1 VNRYLPARL
10 PPHVAE
16 SAASASTR
24 RLSHPSP
31 TSSFRDNLAPPDQ
44 GPAPLNLDSLH
55 LPTGLCR
62 SPPPSSTSSPLT
74 RAQVVT
80 PRRLQLLLPPP
91 ATPSRRRIPP
101 ALLSPLLP
109 VKEPARG
116 PLLHDGGAGRPP
128 PRLPPALPLPLPIS
142 SLCYIL
148 PAYLAARRRGRREA
162 TSSPPLLLVRAGL
175 NGARALARRGAG
187 RRRRLGSARPPADN
201 RRSSDLPQS
210 ALLLVYSPSPSLPL

>member
-16 SAASASTR
+16 SAASASPR
-24 RLSHPSP
+24 HLSHPSP

-44 GPAPLNLDSLH
+44 GPTPLNLDSLH

-91 ATPSRRRIPP
+91 ATPSRRRRIASHPRSSLLFCQSRSPP
-101 ALLSPLLP
+101 AGRCSTMGEQVDLRRTCHLPFPFLSLS
-109 VKEPARG
+109 
-116 PLLHDGGAGRPP
+116 RP
-128 PRLPPALPLPLPIS
+128 
-142 SLCYIL
+142 C
-148 PAYLAARRRGRREA
+148 A
-162 TSSPPLLLVRAGL
+162 TSSLHTSRRT
-175 NGARALARRGAG
+175 GAGAG
-187 RRRRLGSARPPADN
+187 RRPHP
-201 RRSSDLPQS
+201 LPF
-210 ALLLVYSPSPSLPL
+210 SLCGQA